1 MSEAIESLIAFCRE
15 NGRVCPLPQL
25 WNRLWEML
33 PDRLRAGAGWQPP
46 PPLIL
51 AAWHDTPAMLKMLRL
66 TEHIEWAAKH
76 GSLEVV
82 ETFLRGLCE
91 DDWFHIGD

>member
-1 MSEAIESLIAFCRE
+1 MAVSVESLVAFCRK
-15 NGRVCPLPQL
+15 NDRVCPLPPL

-33 PDRLRAGAGWQPP
+33 PERTRFGAGWQPP

-66 TEHIEWAAKH
+66 AEHIEWAAKLIH
-76 GSLEVV
+76 WRRSGNSWASCASK
-82 ETFLRGLCE
+82 TG
-91 DDWFHIGD
+91 IT